1 MPDPDQVAGSGS
13 LSGPDPLVIRNAR
26 ILDSDAL
33 VDVRIDGGHVV
44 AVGAVPAGREEVID
58 AQGGL
63 LAPAFVEPHF
73 HIDKALSFPGLPA
86 AMTQA
91 GPVEAAV
98 ERTRL
103 AKARFTPDDLRGR
116 AMRSIELAVGHGVGT
131 LRAHVDVDPVGG
143 LRALEVMA
151 ELREDC
157 RDLIDLQLVAF
168 PQESIVRDGAARRL
182 LGAALTSGAD
192 VLGGAP
198 DVEEPRDRRR
208 HIELL
213 VELARD
219 HDVPLDVHCD
229 YSYDPAQ
236 RDLLFLAEQTV
247 EAGLTGQV
255 RAGHC
260 CALDAY
266 DDDVAAEVVA
276 AVRAARIDIC
286 VCPMGNLLL
295 VGDGAR
301 PLGRGVAR
309 LDTLLANGVT
319 VAAGS
324 DNVHDMW
331 FPFGRLDPAEVAMV
345 TAVAARLWT
354 DRAARQV
361 FDMVTV
367 NAAHYVGA
375 PATGAWVGSVADLV
389 LFSVG
394 TLHDV
399 LRNAPGRR
407 TTIKR
412 GRVVG
417 GSESRVWT
425 RRGPTWA

>member
-1 MPDPDQVAGSGS
+1 MAGAE
-13 LSGPDPLVIRNAR
+13 PLVIRNAR
-26 ILDSDAL
+26 TIDSADL
-33 VDVRIDGGHVV
+33 VDVRLAGGQVV
-44 AVGAVPAGREEVID
+44 EVGAVQAGRAKTID

-63 LAPAFVEPHF
+63 LAPAFVEPHL
-73 HIDKALSFPGLPA
+73 HLDKALTFPGLPA
-86 AMTQA
+86 TAQT

-98 ERTRL
+98 ERTRW
-103 AKARFTPDDLRGR
+103 AKARFTPEDLRAR
-116 AMRSIELAVGHGVGT
+116 ARQVIELAVGHGVGT

-143 LRALEVMA
+143 LRALQVMTEV
-151 ELREDC
+151 REQY
-157 RDLIDLQLVAF
+157 RDLIDLQFVAF
-168 PQESIVRDGAARRL
+168 PQESIVRDPTALRL
-182 LGAALTSGAD
+182 LGDALAAGAD
-192 VLGGAP
+192 ALGGAP
-198 DVEEPRDRRR
+198 DVEQPQDRAQ

-219 HDVPLDVHCD
+219 RDVHLDVHCD

-236 RDLLFLAEQTV
+236 QDLLYLARRTL
-247 EAGLTGQV
+247 EAGLTGRV

-266 DDDVAAEVVA
+266 DDDDAAEVIA
-276 AVRAARIDIC
+276 AVRAAQIDVC

-295 VGDGAR
+295 VGDGD
-301 PLGRGVAR
+301 PHLGRGVAR
-309 LDTLLANGVT
+309 LKTLLRHGVT

-331 FPFGRLDPAEVAMV
+331 FPFGRVDPAEVAMV
-345 TAVAARLWT
+345 TAVAARLWG
-354 DRAARQV
+354 DEAARQV

-367 NAAHYVGA
+367 NAAHYVGV
-375 PATGAWVGSVADLV
+375 PGTGVRVGAMADLV
-389 LFSVG
+389 LFSAS
-394 TLHDV
+394 TLHDI

-425 RRGPTWA
+425 I